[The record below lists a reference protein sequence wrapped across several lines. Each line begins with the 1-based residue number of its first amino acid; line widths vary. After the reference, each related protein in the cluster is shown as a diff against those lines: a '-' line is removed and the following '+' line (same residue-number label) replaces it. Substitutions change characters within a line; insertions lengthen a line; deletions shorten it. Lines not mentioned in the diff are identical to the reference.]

1 MTHRMIYR
9 QHQQP
14 GCGGCLLLVIL
25 LSLLF
30 GGMPLLMEV
39 FGMLLFV
46 GLGLLLSII
55 AGFWA
60 FSYFVRRQI
69 SRYEGSQTESHN
81 LFVFLL
87 VNILVQVAAADG
99 EVLRAELT
107 AIQNFFRARLGYSQ
121 SQILWVRELCKE
133 AQQHPAPLDA
143 LLTQFRDNFAYEPR
157 LILLD
162 LLYQVLFTQPV
173 VTEEQKRL
181 ARHIADFLRIAP
193 HDQQSI
199 RGRYFAQFH
208 QQAASEDRY
217 FEILGLT
224 PGASWD
230 EIRKAYRALS
240 MQYHPDK
247 VNHLGEEFK
256 RVAEEKMKELNVAYQ
271 HLKERFG

>member
-1 MTHRMIYR
+1 MIYR

-14 GCGGCLLLVIL
+14 GCGGCLLLVVL

-30 GGMPLLMEV
+30 GGMPLLMEL
-39 FGMLLFV
+39 FGLLLFV
-46 GLGLLLSII
+46 GVGVLLLIV

-69 SRYEGSQTESHN
+69 SSYESSQTESHN

-87 VNILVQVAAADG
+87 VNILVQVGAADG
-99 EVLRAELT
+99 EVSRAELA
-107 AIQNFFRARLGYSQ
+107 AIQNFFRMRLGYSQ

-133 AQQHPAPLDA
+133 AQHNPAPLDT
-143 LLTQFRDNFAYEPR
+143 LLAQFRDNFAYEPR

-162 LLYQVLFTQPV
+162 LLYQVLFAQPA
-173 VTEEQKRL
+173 VTEGQKQL
-181 ARHIADFLRIAP
+181 AQHIANFLRIAP
-193 HDQQSI
+193 NDQQSI

-208 QQAASEDRY
+208 QQAPSEDRY

-224 PGASWD
+224 PGASWE
-230 EIRKAYRALS
+230 EIRKAYRTLS

-247 VNHLGEEFK
+247 VNHLGEEFR

-271 HLKERFG
+271 HLEKRFG

>member
-1 MTHRMIYR
+1 MIYR

-14 GCGGCLLLVIL
+14 GCGGCLLFFIL

-30 GGMPLLMEV
+30 GGMPLLMD
-39 FGMLLFV
+39 LF
-46 GLGLLLSII
+46 GLLLLVGLSLLLLII

-69 SRYEGSQTESHN
+69 SRYESSQTESHN

-87 VNILVQVAAADG
+87 VNILIQVAAADG
-99 EVLRAELT
+99 EVSRAELS

-133 AQQHPAPLDA
+133 AQQNPVSLDT
-143 LLTQFRDNFAYEPR
+143 LLDQFRDNFAYEPR

-162 LLYQVLFTQPV
+162 LIYQVLFTQPT

-181 ARHIADFLRIAP
+181 AQHIADFLQIAP

-208 QQAASEDRY
+208 QQAASADRD
-217 FEILGLT
+217 FEILGLA

-230 EIRKAYRALS
+230 EIRKAYRNLS

-271 HLKERFG
+271 QLEKRFG